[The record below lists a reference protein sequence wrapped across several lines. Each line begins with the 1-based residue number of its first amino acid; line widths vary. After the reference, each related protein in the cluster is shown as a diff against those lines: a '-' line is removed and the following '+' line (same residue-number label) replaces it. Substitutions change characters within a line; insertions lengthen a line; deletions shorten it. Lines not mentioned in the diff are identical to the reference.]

1 MATVRAQR
9 LLNNVVNGTT
19 NATALQ
25 TALGTAST
33 RADFQQVV
41 GERGKARVIAATTN
55 GANAVGGSA
64 LATEDY
70 ISSVA
75 GPQEMFRNRAK
86 FNASSIGATVAAPDS
101 LMNTWTSNP
110 TCLATSQQAI
120 LGRDIYTSS
129 FAPTYSRRIVAA
141 TASGAASWNVWIP
154 ALTQVPTFSS
164 VTQTDFAM
172 NNDGSILLYL
182 GVGLTGNTA
191 CLRRSTNKSG
201 SFGVATSI
209 NASWTSGAVRAMDF
223 GAGVFVVVGDS
234 GNIWSSTDGITW
246 TQRTSGHTNSLQR
259 VRFENGVFITAGASN
274 IMTSTDGITW
284 TNRSTGAGSQCRS
297 IGYVG
302 NNTWIAGFDS
312 STGYRSTDNGTNWS
326 SFTLPSGYSSLFS
339 VAGNGTGFVLGG
351 VNVNGLIYSLNYGST
366 WASIGSMSGISG
378 AVSVVFYAGVFFV
391 RSSASSETLV
401 SISPTP
407 ISGTMGV
414 DFVFT
419 NTQYTTA
426 NGYNMIGS
434 TVAFDYELQTV
445 KQNRLFFRGT
455 TAFMTYLGQ

>member
-55 GANAVGGSA
+55 SANAVGGSA

-86 FNASSIGATVAAPDS
+86 FNASSIGATVAASDS
-101 LMNTWTSNP
+101 LMNAWTSN
-110 TCLATSQQAI
+110 TNSLALSQQAI
-120 LGRDIYTSS
+120 LGRDIYASS
-129 FAPTYSRRIVAA
+129 FAPNYSRRIVAA
-141 TASGAASWNVWIP
+141 TANGAASWDVWAP
-154 ALTQVPTFSS
+154 ALTQVPTFSGNN
-164 VTQTDFAM
+164 QTDFAM

-182 GVGLTGNTA
+182 GTGLGDNA
-191 CLRRSTNKSG
+191 NCLRRSTNKG
-201 SFGVATSI
+201 ATFSLPTTI
-209 NASWTSGAVRAMDF
+209 GTSGQLMRAMDF
-223 GAGVFVVVGDS
+223 GAGLFVIVGDA
-234 GNIWSSTDGITW
+234 GRIYSSTDGITW

-259 VRFENGVFITAGASN
+259 VRFENGVFITAGPSN

-312 STGYRSTDNGTNWS
+312 STAYRSTDNGTNWS
-326 SFTLPSGYSSLFS
+326 SFTLTSGYSSLFS
-339 VAGNGTGFVLGG
+339 VAGNGTGYVLGG
-351 VNVNGLIYSLNYGST
+351 FSANGIAYSLNYGST
-366 WASIGSMSGISG
+366 WANIGVLTGVSGN
-378 AVSVVFYAGVFFV
+378 VSVVFYAGLFWI
-391 RSSASSETLV
+391 RSSSSANTIV

-407 ISGTMGV
+407 ISATLGV
-414 DFVFT
+414 DFVST
-419 NTQYTTA
+419 DGVYVTR
-426 NGYNMIGS
+426 NGYNMLS
-434 TVAFDYELQTV
+434 AAVTHDYELQTV
-445 KQNRLFFRGT
+445 KQNRLFIRGT

>member
-41 GERGKARVIAATTN
+41 AERGKARVIAATTN
-55 GANAVGGSA
+55 SANAVGGSA

-86 FNASSIGATVAAPDS
+86 FNASTIGATVAASDS
-101 LMNTWTSNP
+101 LMNTWTSSS
-110 TCLATSQQAI
+110 TSLAASQQGI
-120 LGRDIYTSS
+120 LGRDIYASS

-141 TASGAASWNVWIP
+141 TASGASSWNVWLP
-154 ALTQVPTFSS
+154 ALTQVPTFSG
-164 VTQTDFAM
+164 VNQTDFAI
-172 NNDGSILLYL
+172 NDDGSILLYL
-182 GVGLTGNTA
+182 GVPLADNA
-191 CLRRSTNKSG
+191 NCLRRSTNKGTTFSSPTTIG
-201 SFGVATSI
+201 
-209 NASWTSGAVRAMDF
+209 TSGQGMRAMDF
-223 GAGVFVVVGDS
+223 GAGVFVIVGDA
-234 GNIWSSTDGITW
+234 GRIYSSTDGITW
-246 TQRTSGHTNSLQR
+246 TQRTSGHTNALTR
-259 VRFENGVFITAGASN
+259 VRFENGVFITAGPSN

-284 TNRSTGAGSQCRS
+284 TNRTSGAGTACQCIS
-297 IGYVG
+297 YVG
-302 NNTWIAGFDS
+302 NNVWIAGYGS
-312 STGYRSTDNGTNWS
+312 ATAYRSTDNGTNWS

-339 VAGNGTGFVLGG
+339 VAGNGTGYVLGG
-351 VNVNGLIYSLNYGST
+351 FNANGIAYSLNYGST
-366 WASIGSMSGISG
+366 WANIGAMTGVSGN
-378 AVSVVFYAGVFFV
+378 VSVVFYAGVFFV
-391 RSSASSETLV
+391 RSSSSTQTLV

-414 DFVFT
+414 DFVYT
-419 NTQYTTA
+419 NNEYTTA

-445 KQNRLFFRGT
+445 KQKRLFFRGT
-455 TAFMTYLGQ
+455 TAYMTYLGQ

>member
-86 FNASSIGATVAAPDS
+86 FNASSIGATVAASDS
-101 LMNTWTSNP
+101 LMNIWTSNS
-110 TCLATSQQAI
+110 TCLAASQQGV

-141 TASGAASWNVWIP
+141 TANGASSWNVWVP
-154 ALTQVPTFSS
+154 ALTQVPTFSG
-164 VTQTDFAM
+164 VNQTDFAM

-182 GVGLTGNTA
+182 GTGLAGTA
-191 CLRRSTNKSG
+191 NCLRRSTNKG
-201 SFGVATSI
+201 GTFGAATSI
-209 NASWTSGAVRAMDF
+209 NASFSATVRSMDF

-246 TQRTSGHTNSLQR
+246 TQRTSGHTNNLTR
-259 VRFENGVFITAGASN
+259 VRFENGVFVAAGVSN

-284 TNRSTGAGSQCRS
+284 TNSSGGAGAICQSVS
-297 IGYVG
+297 YVG
-302 NNTWIAGFDS
+302 NNVWIVGYAT
-312 STGYRSTDNGTNWS
+312 STAYRSTNNGTSWS
-326 SFTLPSGYSSLFS
+326 TFTLVGSYSNLTA
-339 VAGNGTGFVLGG
+339 VAGNGTGYVLGG
-351 VNVNGLIYSLNYGST
+351 FSSNGLAYSLNYGST
-366 WASIGSMSGISG
+366 WTNIGALTGVSGN
-378 AVSVVFYAGVFFV
+378 VSVVFYAGVFFV
-391 RSSASSETLV
+391 RSSSSPQTLV

-414 DFVFT
+414 DFVYT
-419 NTQYTTA
+419 DTQYTTA

-434 TVAFDYELQTV
+434 PVAFDYELQTV